1 MENVEGGLFWIKG
14 EIELRYIWVIQCWV
28 TNTNTKENFS
38 SLEKWRNSFTQLVN
52 WLTQFKAEVGSR
64 VKSKKN
70 KNINILKV
78 YIPIIFS
85 KRMKDILSLYC
96 KVYKKTMKK
105 VINQKRKYIKQ

>member
-1 MENVEGGLFWIKG
+1 MKKFIHPVSKTDLH
-14 EIELRYIWVIQCWV
+14 
-28 TNTNTKENFS
+28 
-38 SLEKWRNSFTQLVN
+38 NSKQKLVH
-52 WLTQFKAEVGSR
+52 E

-105 VINQKRKYIKQ
+105 VINQKENILNSKRHKTQWNNLHCTDENYLSYIQSRYKSLNTQIHTH